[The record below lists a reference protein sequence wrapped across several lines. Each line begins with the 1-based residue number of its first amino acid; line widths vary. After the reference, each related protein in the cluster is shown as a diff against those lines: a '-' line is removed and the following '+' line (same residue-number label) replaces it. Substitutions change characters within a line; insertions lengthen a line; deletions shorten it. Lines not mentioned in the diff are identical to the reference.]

1 MRPLEI
7 LIPCILAI
15 YLLWPLITGKSRP
28 RLANY
33 LPLAAL
39 LATILHLILEKYR
52 WEMIPIYVLVVVC
65 CVTGILSLRQPRQR
79 KFKRVSWP
87 GGGLAGS
94 LLVLMVATALPVLLP
109 VPTVPAPTG
118 KYPIGTTT
126 LVLVD
131 NSRKEIYSSNPNDP
145 RKFMVQVWYP
155 ARITTASV
163 RAPWMPDAQI
173 VAPAIDNYLHLPHF
187 FLNQLALVKTNSYL
201 NALPDGSGGPY
212 PVLLFS
218 HGWNGFRAQNT
229 DQIQELVSHG
239 YVVAS
244 IEYTY
249 ADSVSVFPDG
259 EVIPNNPNILPKG
272 VSDEMYTAA
281 AQLLLDQWTGDLA
294 YTLNQLTALN
304 SNDPNGIF
312 TGLLDLSR
320 VGAFGHSTGGAAT
333 IQFCTEDPRCTA
345 GFAMDAWMTPVS
357 DEVLDSGTSRP
368 LMFLFSETFPTPT
381 NWQLFDR
388 LAANLSGPVT
398 VATIKGTSHYDFSDL
413 PFLTPLAAQ
422 MGLKGPLNGKRV
434 TQIINNFSLA
444 FFDLEL
450 KGTPTTLLA
459 GPSPDYPEV
468 QFRSMTR

>member
-7 LIPCILAI
+7 VIPCILAV
-15 YLLWPLITGKSRP
+15 YLLWPLITGKSRSK
-28 RLANY
+28 LANY
-33 LPLAAL
+33 LPLLAL

-52 WEMIPIYVLVVVC
+52 WEMVPIYVLVSVC
-65 CVTGILSLRQPRQR
+65 SVTGILGLRQPRQD

-87 GGGLAGS
+87 GAGLVAS
-94 LLVLMVATALPVLLP
+94 LLLLAMATVLPVLLP

-118 KYPIGTTT
+118 KYQIGTTT

-131 NSRKEIYSSNPNDP
+131 NNRKEIYSSNPDDP
-145 RKFMVQVWYP
+145 RKFMVQIWYP
-155 ARITTASV
+155 ARVTTSSI
-163 RAPWMPDAQI
+163 RAPWMTGARI
-173 VAPAIDNYLHLPHF
+173 VAPAMADYLGLPHF
-187 FLNQLALVKTNSYL
+187 FLDQLALVKTNSYL
-201 NALPDGSGGPY
+201 NAAPDGSGGPY

-218 HGWNGFRAQNT
+218 HDRNSFRAQNT

-244 IEYTY
+244 IEYAY
-249 ADSVSVFPDG
+249 ADRVSVFPDG
-259 EVIPNNPNILPKG
+259 EVIPNNPKILPKG
-272 VSDEMYTAA
+272 IPDDLYRAA

-294 YTLNQLTALN
+294 YTLDQLTSLN
-304 SNDPNGIF
+304 TNDPAGIF

-320 VGAFGHSTGGAAT
+320 VGVFGHSTGGGAT
-333 IQFCTEDPRCTA
+333 VQFCVEDPRCKA

-357 DEVLDSGTSRP
+357 DQVLDSGTSSP
-368 LMFLFSETFPTPT
+368 MLFLFSETFPTQT

-388 LAANLSGPVT
+388 LAVNLSGPVS

-434 TQIINNFSLA
+434 AQIINNFSLA

-450 KGTPTTLLA
+450 KGTPTTILA
-459 GPSPDYPEV
+459 GPSTDYPELI
-468 QFRSMTR
+468 FRNLVR